1 MDESLGKELMLLSTE
16 RMLDFLNLM
25 ERFQQLTFEQVVDII
40 TTGVWDREDQRN
52 LLDLVEQARAD
63 GLTIPF
69 QIENLSKELRAAV
82 SHSFHI
88 ADRVGGVS
96 GVGSMVFQRNR
107 GLAPW
112 RLYNPNCLVENFT
125 DGVFGR
131 VSGKP
136 RKGKTNLACVLI
148 ENRGDLIILSN
159 IRPTEPTSAWTF
171 VQSSKGLFHAIGS
184 LPEGSRW
191 LFILDEPAVSGYS
204 RADAST
210 RRAKD
215 LDKLARVI
223 GKLHG
228 NLLLL
233 EQRPAAVPTTIQE
246 FATIFIFCHDKK
258 GVVSFDFKG
267 PELRASFTVQGFPK
281 TTLPFDTRDIAFFNT
296 KDVDLPTLLEAVSG
310 QDPKGAMLAFVEKTR
325 KKVHRDLKDTQRFL
339 GKQSPEVL
347 S

>member
-1 MDESLGKELMLLSTE
+1 MEESLGKELMLLSTE
-16 RMLDFLNLM
+16 RMIDFLNMM
-25 ERFQQLTFEQVVDII
+25 ERFSQLTFEQVIDII

-52 LLDLVEQARAD
+52 LLDLIEQARAD

-107 GLAPW
+107 GLPPW
-112 RLYNPNCLVENFT
+112 RLYNPECLVENFT

-148 ENRGDLIILSN
+148 ENRGDLTILSN
-159 IRPTEPTSAWTF
+159 IRQTESTDAWTF
-171 VQSSKGLFHAIGS
+171 VKSSKGLFQAIVS
-184 LPEGSRW
+184 LPEGRRW
-191 LFILDEPAVSGYS
+191 LFILDEPAIAGYS
-204 RADAST
+204 KADAST

-215 LDKLARVI
+215 LDKLSRVI
-223 GKLHG
+223 GKLRG

-246 FATIFIFCHDKK
+246 FATVFVFCHDKR

-267 PELRASFTVQGFPK
+267 PELRASFTVQSFPK
-281 TTLPFDTRDIAFFNT
+281 TVLPYDTRDIAFFNT
-296 KDVDLPTLLEAVSG
+296 KDIDLPALLEAVSG
-310 QDPKGAMLAFVEKTR
+310 QDPKAAMLAFVERAT
-325 KKVHRDLKDTQRFL
+325 KKVHRGLKDT
-339 GKQSPEVL
+339 GKDVL
-347 S
+347 HD